1 VLLTNE
7 KLCASFLF
15 VPIGNLWGFAVVPKN
30 NATGIVK
37 KGKVTLSP
45 FGNLFSNS

>member
-15 VPIGNLWGFAVVPKN
+15 VPKGKPSGLYNSIEN
-30 NATGIVK
+30 NTIDIVK

-45 FGNLFSNS
+45 FGKLFSDS